1 MSTIWS
7 TMKDA
12 LGARAKQDPLKH
24 PGPSQEPAIILSG
37 HTDAVK
43 SLTYHPSGKLISG
56 CHDRTVRVWN
66 MQDPTEAAKIMVHD
80 EDVRSIGVAENGSVI
95 VSGTS
100 GGRVIVWDAQT
111 CEKALELKKRHSYPV
126 VSLAISR
133 DSQQVASVSM
143 DGVVMISSLTTGKT
157 VAGPFDGYERWPI
170 SFAFSPDGERLA
182 SGATDHTVH
191 IRDSLTGVELPHLTQ
206 HPGDRVWSMIWSLD
220 SRQLIFG
227 LHNGAIEFFDISNS
241 SKLAECRADSQRV
254 HCLAMSPDG
263 RLLTS
268 ASTDRGTIKF
278 WDTNTYQQIGPI
290 LSHADLVHS
299 VAISPDGKYLA
310 SAGNDKKIKIWDL
323 GVAFATDSPDSNVS
337 VCIVHYRYYL
347 GSYDPLAA
355 KGSRASHSRPQ
366 SVGVVQ

>member
-1 MSTIWS
+1 MTTIWS

-12 LGARAKQDPLKH
+12 LGVGARQDPPKH
-24 PGPSQEPAIILSG
+24 PGPSQEPAIILTG

-66 MQDPTEAAKIMVHD
+66 MRDHTEAAKIMVHE
-80 EDVRSIGVAENGSVI
+80 EDVRSIGVAENGWVI

-100 GGRVIVWDAQT
+100 GGRVIVWDAKT

-170 SFAFSPDGERLA
+170 SFAFSSDGERLA
-182 SGATDHTVH
+182 SGATDHAVH
-191 IRDSLTGVELPHLTQ
+191 IRDSFTGVELPHLTQ

-254 HCLAMSPDG
+254 HSLAMSPDG

-299 VAISPDGKYLA
+299 VAFSPDGKYLA

-323 GVAFATDSPDSNVS
+323 GVVFATDSPMGSSVS
-337 VCIVHYRYYL
+337 VYIDNYL
-347 GSYDPLAA
+347 GHCDLLAV
-355 KGSRASHSRPQ
+355 KGSLASHSRPQ
-366 SVGVVQ
+366 SVSIVQ